1 MFHSLMSHPEN
12 KEKPGNSARVEILRV
27 KHWTDELIKNPSKE
41 EGDTTVC
48 SEARFVC
55 FSSQHPGS
63 SFELAH
69 RLDIVSSYNGM
80 IDAK

>member
-12 KEKPGNSARVEILRV
+12 KEKPGNSAPVEILRV
-27 KHWTDELIKNPSKE
+27 KHWTGELIKNLSKE
-41 EGDTTVC
+41 EGHTTVC

-55 FSSQHPGS
+55 FRSQHPGN

-69 RLDIVSSYNGM
+69 RLDIVSSCNGM